1 MSDNYKVARS
11 DDGLGGV
18 CQPYQDWLT
27 VSGQFLLA
35 RPPVYKTYRA
45 DVSIRFNSASLTDGQ
60 RERESGPV
68 AHRIYNLLIK
78 FSQLTPWEQQ
88 TGRECLIYFP
98 TYNTNFTNNF
108 SFSPILY

>member
-45 DVSIRFNSASLTDGQ
+45 DVSIRFNSANLTDGQ
-60 RERESGPV
+60 RERERFSGPSYLQSSNKV
-68 AHRIYNLLIK
+68 
-78 FSQLTPWEQQ
+78 
-88 TGRECLIYFP
+88 FP
-98 TYNTNFTNNF
+98 VDSLGTADWQGVLDLFPDLQYK
-108 SFSPILY
+108 LY